1 MYIACMSTA
10 QKIFSGRLLT
20 FVSILFVMLGIG
32 VPLRAQTNATNFFPI
47 MAWNTPPS
55 QPAVYQKMAECGL
68 NVAGFVPVAA
78 LDMCQSA
85 GLKAIVSDPRCGG
98 YDWAHVDERVARSNI
113 TSLINQVGKHPAVYG
128 YYLRDEPPPAMLP
141 GLARVAALLREASPG
156 KWPYI
161 NLYPN
166 YADNNQLE
174 GLTYPQYVQ
183 LFVTDCRPTFIS
195 YDHYALMD
203 DGTLRNGFW
212 LNLEQV
218 SASSRA
224 TTIPFCSIVLSVG
237 HFNYRDPS
245 AADLRFE
252 VYSALS
258 YGARALAY
266 FTYFAPPT
274 GNYRGAPI
282 DQFGNPTPAWYNM
295 QNVNLQVQKLAP
307 TLLQLTCNDT
317 YHFKTVPEGSHGPRP
332 TSLVT
337 GCDGGDFACGEFTH
351 HDRSRYVLLTNKD
364 VVKSAV
370 CQPHY
375 IRPPSRVQK
384 VSPYSGALEDF
395 GGENVWVQP
404 GQGVL
409 LKVSY

>member
-1 MYIACMSTA
+1 MSSV
-10 QKIFSGRLLT
+10 QKFFLGRLRNIL
-20 FVSILFVMLGIG
+20 SILLLLIALG
-32 VPLRAQTNATNFFPI
+32 VTARAQSNATNFFPI
-47 MAWNTPPS
+47 MAWNSPP
-55 QPAVYQKMAECGL
+55 VDLGVFQKMAECGL
-68 NVAGFVPVAA
+68 NVAGFVPVAG
-78 LDMCQSA
+78 LDLCYSA
-85 GLKAIVSDPRCGG
+85 GLKAIVSDTRCGG
-98 YDWAHVDERVARSNI
+98 YDWAHIDERVARSNVL
-113 TSLINQVGKHPAVYG
+113 SLVAQVGKHPAVYG
-128 YYLRDEPPPAMLP
+128 FYLRDEPPPAYLP
-141 GLARVAALLREASPG
+141 GLGRIAALIHEAAPG

-174 GLTYPQYVQ
+174 GLTYAQYLQ
-183 LFVTDCRPTFIS
+183 LFINDCRPTFIS

-203 DGTLRNGFW
+203 DGTLRNGYW
-212 LNLEQV
+212 QNLEQV
-218 SASSRA
+218 HAASRA
-224 TTIPFCSIVLSVG
+224 SGIPFCAILLSVG
-237 HFNYRDPS
+237 HFNYREPS

-258 YGARALAY
+258 YGARGIAY
-266 FTYFAPPT
+266 FTYFAPHT

-282 DQFGNPTPAWYNM
+282 DQFGNQTPTWNNM

-317 YHFKTVPEGSHGPRP
+317 HHFTNIPEGAHGPRP

-337 GCDGGDFACGEFTH
+337 ACTGGDFVCGEFTH

-364 VVKSAV
+364 VVKSAM

-375 IRPPSRVQK
+375 MRPPRRVQK
-384 VSPYSGALEDF
+384 VSPYSGLLEDF
-395 GGENVWVQP
+395 VGENVWVQP

-409 LKVSY
+409 LKLTY

>member
-1 MYIACMSTA
+1 MSSA
-10 QKIFSGRLLT
+10 KNSIVGALRGVF
-20 FVSILFVMLGIG
+20 SILVIAIAFQTHAY
-32 VPLRAQTNATNFFPI
+32 AQTSATNFFPI
-47 MAWNTPPS
+47 MAWNSPPAELS
-55 QPAVYQKMAECGL
+55 VFQRMAECGL
-68 NVAGFVPVAA
+68 NVAGFVPVTA
-78 LDMCQSA
+78 LDLCYSA
-85 GLKAIVSDPRCGG
+85 GLKAIVSDSRCGG
-98 YDWAHVDERVARSNI
+98 YDWTHVDERVARSNI
-113 TSLINQVGKHPAVYG
+113 LSLVAQVGRHPAVYG
-128 YYLRDEPPPAMLP
+128 FYLRDEPPPAYLP
-141 GLARVAALLREASPG
+141 GLARVAALIHEAAPG

-174 GLTYPQYVQ
+174 GLSYAQYLQ
-183 LFVTDCRPTFIS
+183 LFVSDCRPTFIS

-212 LNLEQV
+212 ENLEQV
-218 SASSRA
+218 HAASRSSGV
-224 TTIPFCSIVLSVG
+224 PFCAIVLSVG
-237 HFNYRDPS
+237 HFNYRAPS

-252 VYSALS
+252 VYTALS
-258 YGARALAY
+258 YGARGIAY

-282 DQFGNPTPAWYNM
+282 DQFGNQTPAWHNM

-307 TLLQLTCNDT
+307 TLLQLICNDT
-317 YHFKTVPEGSHGPRP
+317 YHFKNIPEGSHGPRP

-337 GCDGGDFACGEFTH
+337 GCDGGDFVCGEFTH
-351 HDRSRYVLLTNKD
+351 HDRTRYVLITNKD

-375 IRPPSRVQK
+375 IRPPRRVQK

-395 GGENVWVQP
+395 SGENVWVQP

-409 LKVSY
+409 LKLTY

>member
-1 MYIACMSTA
+1 MARDILTSKTF
-10 QKIFSGRLLT
+10 KLLALLLLINT
-20 FVSILFVMLGIG
+20 VPVS
-32 VPLRAQTNATNFFPI
+32 AENSATNLFPI
-47 MAWNTPPS
+47 MAWNSPPT
-55 QPAVYQKMAECGL
+55 QPAVFQKMKECGL
-68 NVAGFVPVAA
+68 NVAGFVPVGA
-78 LDMCQSA
+78 LDMCNAA
-85 GLKAIVSDPRCGG
+85 GLKAIVSDPRCAG
-98 YDWAHVDERVARSNI
+98 YDWTRVDDRTARSNI
-113 TSLINQVGKHPAVYG
+113 TSLVEKVGKHPAVYG
-128 YYLRDEPPPAMLP
+128 FYLRDEPPPAYLP
-141 GLARVAALLREASPG
+141 GLGKLAALIHELAPG

-161 NLYPN
+161 NLFPN

-183 LFVTDCRPTFIS
+183 RFLATCRPTFIS

-203 DGTLRNGFW
+203 DGSLRNGYW
-212 LNLEQV
+212 QNLEEV
-218 SASSRA
+218 GGSSRVNHV
-224 TTIPFCSIVLSVG
+224 PFCSIVLSVG
-237 HFNYRDPS
+237 HFNYREPT
-245 AADLRFE
+245 AADLMFE

-258 YGARALAY
+258 YGARGIAY

-282 DQFGNPTPAWYNM
+282 DQFGNPTVAWQHM

-317 YHFKTVPEGSHGPRP
+317 YHFKNIPAGSHGPTT

-337 GCDGGDFACGEFTH
+337 GCEGGDFVCGEFTH
-351 HDRSRYVLLTNKD
+351 TDHSRYALLTNKD

-370 CQPHY
+370 CQP
-375 IRPPSRVQK
+375 RFVKPPRQVQK

-395 GGENVWVQP
+395 AGENVWVQP

-409 LKVSY
+409 LKLTY